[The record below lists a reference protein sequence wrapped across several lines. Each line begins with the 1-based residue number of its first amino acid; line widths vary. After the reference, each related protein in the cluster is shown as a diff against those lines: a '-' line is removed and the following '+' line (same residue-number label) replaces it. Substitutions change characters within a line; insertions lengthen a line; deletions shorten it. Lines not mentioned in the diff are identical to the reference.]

1 MPKTT
6 TMKKLQLLLV
16 CLLLASANKAEH
28 LVEVMR
34 MVNTEVNHQTDLP
47 KNWQF
52 EQVHPA
58 SFTEAIQIHLLHV
71 EEVLALRTTEH
82 LNQNQIKNRFNL
94 LKTLHNYA
102 LAGKFPQNNH
112 YSFQTPIFIDAFNTH
127 CAVGYLMQQ
136 SGSENLAKQISKEQN
151 LAYVR
156 EITVDGVAQW
166 ANSNGFSIDELA
178 WIQPGYPPNTSLT
191 PLLNGV
197 NGSVYT
203 IIEYQSHLYAAG
215 SFDTADVS
223 PANNIATYISGFAGW
238 LWTEVDGGTNGPIR
252 KLLEFNGDLIAAGD
266 FSSAGGV
273 NARSVAKL
281 HNGQWEAMGEGLNG
295 IVYDLEVFNGSLYAF
310 GDFDIT
316 GSDTNGEDVAIW
328 NGTSWDDIGL
338 VTDGVVYA
346 AHTAGNMLHIAG
358 DFSVC
363 GGISTNNIASFNGFL
378 ISVPGEGIPAPIF
391 DVVEWNGTLTAAT
404 KIKQGMDTLG
414 VVQFNNGSWESLP
427 GIKESTYIDTSA
439 EFKSLMIYN
448 DELFV
453 TGKFSLESFM
463 TFGSGLAR
471 WTNPEAYPDP
481 LTVIFDTVFTS
492 VFIGELYI
500 GGDFHIPLSTP
511 VNAIAS
517 LEGLITSNQPGLK
530 TKTSSLIA
538 YPNPSNDGKIK
549 FKNADGLQW
558 LKVYNLQGEL
568 LNEFFESQI
577 QDFELPGRGM
587 FIVESNRG
595 DHLRLLRN

>member
-1 MPKTT
+1 
-6 TMKKLQLLLV
+6 MKKLQLLLV
-16 CLLLASANKAEH
+16 CLLLASANKAEQ
-28 LVEVMR
+28 LIEVMR

-47 KNWQF
+47 HNWQF

-58 SFTEAIQIHLLHV
+58 SFTEAITIHLLHV

-102 LAGKFPQNNH
+102 LAGKFPQNTH
-112 YSFQTPIFIDAFNTH
+112 YSFQTPIFIDDFNTH

-136 SGSENLAKQISKEQN
+136 SGSENLAKKISNEQN
-151 LAYVR
+151 LAYVK
-156 EITVDGVAQW
+156 EINVEGVAQW
-166 ANSNGFSIDELA
+166 ANEHGFSLDELA
-178 WIQPGYPPNTSLT
+178 WIQPGYPPATVLT

-197 NGSVYT
+197 NGTVYS
-203 IIEYQSHLYAAG
+203 IAEYQGQLYAAG

-252 KLLEFNGDLIAAGD
+252 KLFEFNGDLIAAGD

-310 GDFDIT
+310 GDFEIT

-328 NGTSWDDIGL
+328 NGSAWDDVGL
-338 VTDGVVYA
+338 VTNGAVYA
-346 AHTAGNMLHIAG
+346 AHATDMMLHIAG
-358 DFSVC
+358 NFSVC
-363 GGISTNNIASFNGFL
+363 GGITTNNIASYNGFL
-378 ISVPGEGIPAPIF
+378 ISTPGEGIPAPVY
-391 DVVEWNGTLTAAT
+391 DVIEWNGTLTAAT
-404 KIKQGMDTLG
+404 KIKQGLDTLG
-414 VVQFNNGSWESLP
+414 VMQFNNGNWDCLP
-427 GIKESTYIDTSA
+427 GVRESVYADSTA
-439 EFKSLMIYN
+439 QFKSLLIYD
-448 DELFV
+448 DELYV
-453 TGKFSLESFM
+453 TGKFFIESFM
-463 TFGSGLAR
+463 IYGSGVAR
-471 WTNPEAYPDP
+471 WTNSETYPEP
-481 LTVIFDTVFTS
+481 LTFVLDTVFTS
-492 VFIGELYI
+492 IYLDDYII
-500 GGDFHIPLSTP
+500 GGDFHIPQSTP
-511 VNAIAS
+511 VNAIAKV
-517 LEGLITSNQPGLK
+517 ENFTTSNNTFSK
-530 TKTSSLIA
+530 SNKSSLIA
-538 YPNPSNDGKIK
+538 YPNPSNSEKIK
-549 FKNADGLQW
+549 FINADNLEW
-558 LKVYNLQGEL
+558 LRVYDLQGKF
-568 LNEFFESQI
+568 LNQFDKSQI